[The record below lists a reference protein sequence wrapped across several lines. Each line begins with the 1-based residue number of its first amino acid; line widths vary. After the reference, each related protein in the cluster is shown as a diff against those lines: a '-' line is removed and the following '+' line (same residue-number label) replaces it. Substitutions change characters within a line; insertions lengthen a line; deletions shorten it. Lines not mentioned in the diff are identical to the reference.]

1 MIGNTDKPIEIRV
14 GEPLIKNSA
23 CEKLLGVKIYS
34 KLNFDTHVKGFCKK
48 ANNRLRALARA
59 TPYMSLEKK
68 KLPMNY
74 FFNAQFNCC
83 SLI

>member
-14 GEPLIKNSA
+14 GEPLIKNST

-59 TPYMSLEKK
+59 TPYMS
-68 KLPMNY
+68 PMNY